1 MSKATGANN
10 DPQST
15 IFGLIETIDRLGLAH
30 QERMLRIVSLLADS
44 PAGVQGVVQQMLGR
58 FLDNPPESIGECLA
72 EIDALIAFLESK
84 ASRERCSR
92 DTPGSAG
99 HARVAAAFRYN

>member
-1 MSKATGANN
+1 LTKATGANN
-10 DPQST
+10 DPHST

-44 PAGVQGVVQQMLGR
+44 PAGVQSAAQQMLGR
-58 FLDNPPESIGECLA
+58 FLDNPPQSIDECLA
-72 EIDALIAFLESK
+72 EMDALIAFLEST
-84 ASRERCSR
+84 ASRERYSR

-99 HARVAAAFRYN
+99 PVRVAAAFRYN